1 MTGRVVEFEHSKVIL
16 LGLNQGC
23 GRILGKKRKRERREG
38 IKLEQL
44 GTTKQTFSSEIL
56 Y

>member
-23 GRILGKKRKRERREG
+23 GRILGKEKEKEG
-38 IKLEQL
+38 RV
-44 GTTKQTFSSEIL
+44 
-56 Y
+56 

>member
-23 GRILGKKRKRERREG
+23 GRILGKKRKRKRGGYKTRTIG
-38 IKLEQL
+38 N
-44 GTTKQTFSSEIL
+44 